1 MSRLFPE
8 RLLVRLS
15 PAEVQVGAARQACDP
30 AFGAEPWHGAL
41 EALKG
46 IAWPRS
52 RVTVVLS
59 NHFVRYALVP
69 WSDAIANAAEE
80 QAYLRHHFAKI
91 HGERAKGWQ
100 LRASEAPKGAPRLA
114 SAVDSALVDAIRAAF
129 PKSGKAKLVSVQPAL
144 MYVFNRARHAVPTA
158 GAWLVV
164 AEAERA
170 CVALHAAGAFHAVQ
184 NGRGDWRT
192 LLERERHRVA
202 GNTPT
207 LALIDG
213 ESAPSGD
220 AYWKFSSATTEGSK

>member
-8 RLLVRLS
+8 RLFARLS
-15 PAEVQVGAARQACDP
+15 PAEIAVGEKRYPCDP
-30 AFGAEPWHGAL
+30 AFGSEPWHGAI

-69 WSDAIANAAEE
+69 WSDAIASAAEE

-91 HGERAKGWQ
+91 HGERAKGWL

-114 SAVDSALVDAIRAAF
+114 SAVDSALVEAIRASF
-129 PKSGKAKLVSVQPAL
+129 PKGGRAKLVSVQPAL
-144 MYVFNRARHAVPTA
+144 MYIFNRARPAVPNP

-164 AEAERA
+164 AEPERA
-170 CVALHAAGAFHAVQ
+170 CVALHAKGAFRAVQ
-184 NGRGDWRT
+184 NAKGEWRT
-192 LLERERHRVA
+192 LLDRERFRVPMEGALPDLVLLA
-202 GNTPT
+202 GAEPPQ
-207 LALIDG
+207 A
-213 ESAPSGD
+213 D
-220 AYWKFSSATTEGSK
+220 AHWKFKPCIAA

>member
-1 MSRLFPE
+1 VSRLFPE
-8 RLLVRLS
+8 HLLVRLS
-15 PAEVQVGAARQACDP
+15 PAEVQVGPARQACDP

-114 SAVDSALVDAIRAAF
+114 SAVDSALVDAIRASSTAPDTPF
-129 PKSGKAKLVSVQPAL
+129 RPPAPGWSL
-144 MYVFNRARHAVPTA
+144 RRPSARASRCTRP
-158 GAWLVV
+158 
-164 AEAERA
+164 
-170 CVALHAAGAFHAVQ
+170 
-184 NGRGDWRT
+184 
-192 LLERERHRVA
+192 
-202 GNTPT
+202 
-207 LALIDG
+207 
-213 ESAPSGD
+213 APSMPCRTAAATG
-220 AYWKFSSATTEGSK
+220 ARCSNVSATASRATHPLWH

>member
-1 MSRLFPE
+1 MSHLFPE

-15 PAEVQVGAARQACDP
+15 PAEVQVGAVRQACDP

-46 IAWPRS
+46 VAWPRS

-69 WSDAIANAAEE
+69 WSDAIASPAEE

-100 LRASEAPKGAPRLA
+100 LRAGEAPKGAPRLA
-114 SAVDSALVDAIRAAF
+114 SAVDSALVDAIRASF
-129 PKSGKAKLVSVQPAL
+129 PKGGKAKLVSVQPAL
-144 MYVFNRARHAVPTA
+144 MYVFNRARDAVPRT

-170 CVALHAAGAFHAVQ
+170 CVALHAAGAFRAVQ

-202 GNTPT
+202 GETPN
-207 LALIDG
+207 LALIEG
-213 ESAPSGD
+213 VSVPSTD
-220 AYWKFSSATTEGSK
+220 SYWQFNRATT

>member
-15 PAEVQVGAARQACDP
+15 PAEVQVGAAREACDP

-46 IAWPRS
+46 VAWPRS

-69 WSDAIANAAEE
+69 WSDAIASAAEE
-80 QAYLRHHFAKI
+80 QAYLRHHFTKI

-100 LRASEAPKGAPRLA
+100 LRAGEAPKGAPRLA
-114 SAVDSALVDAIRAAF
+114 SAVDSALVDAIRTAF
-129 PKSGKAKLVSVQPAL
+129 PRSGRAKLVSVQPAL
-144 MYVFNRARHAVPTA
+144 MYIFNRSRPAVPKP

-164 AEAERA
+164 AEPERT
-170 CVALHAAGAFHAVQ
+170 CVALHAQGAFRAVQ
-184 NGRGDWRT
+184 NAKGDWRT
-192 LLERERHRVA
+192 LLDRERFRVPMEGALPDLVLLA
-202 GNTPT
+202 GAEPPP
-207 LALIDG
+207 IDPHWNFKPCI
-213 ESAPSGD
+213 A
-220 AYWKFSSATTEGSK
+220 A